1 MDQVYDEYF
10 QTRLGEL
17 REGEAPRSAGA
28 PEVREIAQTAIS
40 IARDVAPL
48 RSDAEVLLYVL
59 AVEFVGAP
67 LQSTQTPTDDAR
79 EMVYADTCMIVETAR
94 EFADQDGITAH
105 SVITALD
112 RTWGKLQTTS
122 LAIWG

>member
-1 MDQVYDEYF
+1 MEQVYDEYF
-10 QTRLGEL
+10 QRRLGAL
-17 REGEAPRSAGA
+17 REGEAPRLAGA
-28 PEVREIAQTAIS
+28 PEVREIAETAVS
-40 IARDVAPL
+40 VARDVAPL

-67 LQSTQTPTDDAR
+67 LQSTQTRTDEAR
-79 EMVYADTCMIVETAR
+79 EMVYADTRMIAESAR
-94 EFADQDGITAH
+94 EFTDEQALTAH

-112 RTWGKLQTTS
+112 RTWGQLQTTS